1 MNSLLEK
8 LANLKENEKNPFL
21 ESKFEVTLPVASII
35 AQFASFSKAELEQ
48 QAFLVKVAGRIMR
61 VRNFGSLCFAIL
73 RSFSGDIQ
81 LVAIKNDEFRNLDI
95 GDIIGV
101 EGVVC
106 KTEKG
111 ELSIKVGNFTLLSKC
126 LKPIPDFHYGFTDI
140 EERFRNRHLDFI
152 VNKKSRDILVNRS
165 KMISSMRNFFDQL
178 GFIEMETPILVS
190 DASGAQAK
198 PFKTYHNKLSRN
210 FNLRIATEI
219 PLKKLLVGGFEKVY
233 EIGRVFRN
241 EGIDARHN
249 PEFTTVEIYE
259 AYQDSEKM
267 MELTE
272 NLFNKVSTSLFN
284 GRRTFQFNDHQ
295 VQLQERFER
304 ISMIEAI
311 DKFVGVNFGLV
322 TDFETA
328 KQLATD
334 HKVHFEPHHSTIGH
348 LIALFFER
356 FVEEKLIQ
364 PTFIYDYPLETS
376 PLAKSNQR
384 NKKFANRFELF
395 ISGLEFA
402 NGYSELND
410 SEEQRARFED
420 QIKEKNLGNDETA
433 EFDLSF
439 VEALEYGMPP
449 AGGLGIGVDRM
460 VMFFN
465 EQDNIREV
473 VAFPQ
478 MKKRV

>member
-1 MNSLLEK
+1 MNNLLQK
-8 LANLKENEKNPFL
+8 LASLKENEQDPFL
-21 ESKFEVTLPVASII
+21 ESKFEVTLPI
-35 AQFASFSKAELEQ
+35 AELTKRFTPFSKLELEQ
-48 QAFLVKVAGRIMR
+48 QSFTVRIAGRVMR

-73 RSFSGDIQ
+73 RGFSGDIQ
-81 LVAIKNDEFRNLDI
+81 LVTIKNKEFRQLDI

-101 EGVVC
+101 VGVVC

-111 ELSIKVGNFTLLSKC
+111 ELSVKVSEFTLLSKC

-152 VNKKSRDILVNRS
+152 VNKGSRDIIVVRS
-165 KMISSMRNFFDQL
+165 RIITALRSFLDQL
-178 GFIEMETPILVS
+178 SFVEVETPILVS

-259 AYQDSEKM
+259 AYQDANRM

-272 NLFNKVSTSLFN
+272 SIFNQIANKFFAERKKFTFN
-284 GRRTFQFNDHQ
+284 GHEI
-295 VQLQERFER
+295 QLGARFER
-304 ISMIEAI
+304 ISMIAAI
-311 DKFVGVNFGLV
+311 NKFVGVDFTSI
-322 TDFETA
+322 TDFEVA
-328 KQLATD
+328 KELAIE
-334 HKVHFEPHHSTIGH
+334 HKVQFEPHHVTIGH
-348 LIALFFER
+348 IIALFFER
-356 FVEEKLIQ
+356 FVEERLIQ
-364 PTFIYDYPLETS
+364 PTFVYDYPIETS
-376 PLAKSNQR
+376 PLAKCNRQD
-384 NKKFANRFELF
+384 KKFASRFELF

-410 SEEQRARFED
+410 AEEQRKRFEE
-420 QIKEKNLGNDETA
+420 QIKEKTLGNDETA
-433 EFDLSF
+433 EFDHSF

-449 AGGLGIGVDRM
+449 AGGLGIGIDRM
-460 VMFFN
+460 IMFFN

-478 MKKRV
+478 MKKKS